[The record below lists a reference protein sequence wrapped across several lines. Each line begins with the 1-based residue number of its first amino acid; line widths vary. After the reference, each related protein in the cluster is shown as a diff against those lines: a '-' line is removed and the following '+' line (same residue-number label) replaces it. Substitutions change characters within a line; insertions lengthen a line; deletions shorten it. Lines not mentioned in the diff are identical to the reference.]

1 MRTIRE
7 ALAASIL
14 LVAVAFPVATASAQE
29 ITAAIN
35 GTVTDKSGGAVAGAR
50 VVAKDLDRGTVYP
63 TVTAGDGAYNLPR
76 LPVGRYEIRV
86 ENAGFQTAVQPNVTL
101 VLNQVAK
108 VDFELQVGNVNQT
121 VEVTTAAPVL
131 QTETTQLGTV
141 LDARTN
147 VALPLATRNYNQLTL
162 LAPGAITTSP
172 TAFTGSQS
180 TFNSG
185 RPYVNGNREQADN
198 YILDGMDNNQI
209 SENDVGYAPSVD
221 AIQEFNLITQ
231 NASAEFGNF
240 MGGTISVSL
249 KSGTNQF
256 HGVAFEFIRN
266 DKLNA
271 NEWSNNFQNIPTPLL
286 RWNEFGG
293 AVGGRII
300 RDKLFFFADYQ
311 GSRYD
316 QPATGGGFTVLTA
329 AERGG
334 NFAAICTAGF
344 TNGICNNL
352 AQQLYNPYSSA
363 TASNR
368 APFLNNQIPTRLFS
382 PLAVSI
388 LSSSL
393 YPGAINGNLVNNQI
407 NTMHTYT
414 NGDQGDLKIDWAASE
429 KDHVF
434 GRYSEQ
440 KVINPSTNSQP
451 LLYNNFNNYPLYNG
465 VVDWT
470 HTFSPRIVNDFRG
483 GVNYYPV
490 ATGSVPST
498 SNTNFGVPGAPSNF
512 LPQMQFTGGNLT
524 SGDGWF
530 GNADITQDFSSTVGQ
545 LEDTAIIN
553 IGAHTLRAGFQAFRD
568 RIDVFYS
575 GNEGLAGIFGFNGQY
590 TGNTVG
596 GTATSKGLP
605 EADFLLGLPQTV
617 GLGAGGGTWGQRSST
632 YAAFLQD
639 DWKVTSNL
647 TLNLGLRWELHTPWN
662 EVHSRQTNFQE
673 YTGAVLLSG
682 QTNLFNDNNA
692 LYNQYNG
699 ITNWQ
704 PRVGIAYSPTSHTVI
719 RASYTLSNFLEGT
732 GTNLRLT
739 RNPPW
744 QTGHLVTYSSGA
756 DLVLPP
762 TTLDQGFSGFSGS
775 GACTAVAAVASSP
788 ACFTGATIFTWDP
801 NNRPAVSNQWN
812 FSIQQQI
819 GTTTTLQLAYV
830 GQNNDHLMVP
840 INASQGYLASNGVV
854 YPSPYLAGN
863 PTLAADGPT
872 DKLTNTN
879 GIQNYNALQV
889 SLAKRLSSGLEF
901 QANYTWSKCLTNS
914 IGYYGLYGDL
924 NASVDQSGG
933 NYFYWQN
940 TYDAHGNYGPCYYD
954 AEHAFNGFVTYDIPF
969 GRNRTFGKNM
979 NRVANAIIGD
989 WQINSIATFHSGF
1002 PFTIGANDA
1011 SGTGSF
1017 GSLASCS
1024 GAPQSYGERN
1034 SPAGGYQWFGQSTF
1048 YQPSSGFGN
1057 CGIGIVRG
1065 PGLHTVD
1072 LSVSKL
1078 FSFTEHQNLEFRAEA
1093 INFTNTPILA
1103 GPNSSLG
1110 PDLGLVNSS
1119 QGARNLQFGLKY
1131 NF

>member
-1 MRTIRE
+1 MRTIRA
-7 ALAASIL
+7 ALATSASIL
-14 LVAVAFPVATASAQE
+14 LLALFFFAVPASTQE
-29 ITAAIN
+29 ITAAVN
-35 GTVTDKSGGAVAGAR
+35 GTVTDKSGGAVVGAK

-63 TVTAGDGAYNLPR
+63 TTTAGDGAYNLPR

-86 ENAGFQTAVQPNVTL
+86 ESPGFQTAVQPNVTL

-185 RPYVNGNREQADN
+185 RPYVNGNREQANN

-266 DKLNA
+266 NVLNA
-271 NEWSNNFQNIPTPLL
+271 NEWSNNFQGIPTPLL

-316 QPATGGGFTVLTA
+316 QPATGSGFSVFTA
-329 AERGG
+329 AERTG
-334 NFAAICTAGF
+334 NFAQICTAGF
-344 TNGICNNL
+344 TNGICNNP

-363 TASNR
+363 TNGNR
-368 APFLNNQIPTRLFS
+368 APFLNNQIPTNLFS
-382 PLAVSI
+382 PLAVKI

-393 YPGAINGNLVNNQI
+393 YPAPINGALVNNQI
-407 NTMHTYT
+407 NTTHTYT
-414 NGDQGDLKIDWAASE
+414 NGDQGDIKIDWAASD
-429 KDHVF
+429 KDHIF

-440 KVINPSTNSQP
+440 KVVNPSTNSQP
-451 LLYNNFNNYPLYNG
+451 LLYDTFNNYPLYNG
-465 VVDWT
+465 VLDYT
-470 HTFSPRIVNDFRG
+470 RTISPTFVNDIRG

-490 ATGSVPST
+490 ATGA
-498 SNTNFGVPGAPSNF
+498 SNSGSNSNFGFPGAPTGF
-512 LPQMQFTGGNLT
+512 LPGFTFTGGNVT
-524 SGDGWF
+524 GF
-530 GNADITQDFSSTVGQ
+530 GNADVTQDFASTVIQ
-545 LEDTAIIN
+545 AEDTAIITR
-553 IGAHTLRAGFQAFRD
+553 GSHTLRAGFQYFRD
-568 RIDVFYS
+568 RINVFYS
-575 GNEGLAGIFGFNGQY
+575 GNEGLAGVMTFNGQY

-596 GTATSKGLP
+596 GVTTNGIP
-605 EADFLLGLPQTV
+605 EADFLLGLPEQV
-617 GLGAGGGTWGQRSST
+617 GVGAGGGTWGQRSTT

-647 TLNLGLRWELHTPWN
+647 TLNLGLRWELHTPWD
-662 EVHSRQTNFQE
+662 EVHNRQTNFQE
-673 YTGAVLLSG
+673 YTGTVLLSG
-682 QTNLFNDNNA
+682 QTNLFNDSNA

-699 ITNWQ
+699 IANWQ

-719 RASYTLSNFLEGT
+719 RASYTLSSYLEGT

-744 QTGHLVTYSSGA
+744 QTGHLVTYASGA
-756 DLVLPP
+756 ELALPP
-762 TTLDQGFSGFSGS
+762 TTLDEGFSGFAASGS
-775 GACTAVAAVASSP
+775 CTAAAALASSP
-788 ACFTGATIFTWDP
+788 ACFAGATIFTWDP

-812 FSIQQQI
+812 FSIQQQL
-819 GTTTTLQLAYV
+819 GTTTTLQVSYV

-840 INASQGYLASNGVV
+840 INASQGYLASNGTV

-863 PTLAADGPT
+863 PTLLADGPT
-872 DKLTNTN
+872 DKLTDTN

-940 TYDAHGNYGPCYYD
+940 TYNAHGNYGPCYYD

-969 GRNRTFGKNM
+969 GRNRMFGKNM
-979 NRVANAIIGD
+979 NKAVNAVIGD
-989 WQINSIATFHSGF
+989 WQLNSIVTIHSGF

-1024 GAPQSYGERN
+1024 GPAQVYGERN
-1034 SPAGGYQWFGQSTF
+1034 SPLGGYQWWNPSTF

-1057 CGIGIVRG
+1057 CGIGTVRG
-1065 PGLHTVD
+1065 PGLHTAD

-1078 FSFTEHQNLEFRAEA
+1078 FSITEHQNLEFRAEA
-1093 INFTNTPILA
+1093 INFTNTKILA

-1110 PDLGLVNSS
+1110 PDLGLVNAS

>member
-1 MRTIRE
+1 MR
-7 ALAASIL
+7 ALYRMLLASL
-14 LVAVAFPVATASAQE
+14 LVFGLLPAIHPVLAQE
-29 ITAAIN
+29 ITAAVN
-35 GTVTDKSGGAVAGAR
+35 GTVTDKTGGAVSGAK
-50 VVAKDLDRGTVYP
+50 VGAKDLDRGTIYP
-63 TVTAGDGAYNLPR
+63 TTTGGDGSYSLPR

-86 ENAGFQTAVQPNVTL
+86 EHPGFQTAVQSNVTL

-108 VDFELQVGNVNQT
+108 VDFELQVGNVSQT

-221 AIQEFNLITQ
+221 AIQEFALITQ

-240 MGGTISVSL
+240 MGGTINVSL

-271 NEWSNNFQNIPTPLL
+271 NEWKNNFQDIPRPLL

-293 AVGGRII
+293 AVGGPIK
-300 RDKLFFFADYQ
+300 RDRLFFFADYQ

-316 QPATGGGFTVLTA
+316 QPATGAGFTVFTA
-329 AERGG
+329 AERTG
-334 NFAAICTAGF
+334 NFSAICTAGF
-344 TNGICNNL
+344 KNGVCNNP
-352 AQQLYNPYSSA
+352 AQQLYNPYSSS
-363 TASNR
+363 TSGNR
-368 APFLNNQIPTRLFS
+368 SPFLNNTISPTLFS
-382 PLAVSI
+382 KEAMAI

-393 YPGAINGNLVNNQI
+393 YPAPINGNLVNNQI
-407 NTMHTYT
+407 NTSHTYT
-414 NGDQGDLKIDWAASE
+414 NGDQGDIKIDWAASD
-429 KDHVF
+429 KDHIF
-434 GRYSEQ
+434 GRYSQQ
-440 KVINPSTNSQP
+440 KVVNPATNSQP
-451 LLYNNFNNYPLYNG
+451 LLYNTFNNYPLYNG
-465 VVDWT
+465 VVDYT
-470 HTFSPRIVNDFRG
+470 RTFSPTFVNDLRG

-490 ATGSVPST
+490 ATGAANPGSS
-498 SNTNFGVPGAPSNF
+498 SNFGLPGAPSSF
-512 LPQMQFTGGNLT
+512 LPGLTFLGGNIT
-524 SGDGWF
+524 NF
-530 GNADITQDFSSTVGQ
+530 GNADITQDFASTVIEA
-545 LEDTAIIN
+545 EDTAILTR
-553 IGAHTLRAGFQAFRD
+553 GPHTIRAGFQYFRD
-568 RIDVFYS
+568 RINVFYS
-575 GNEGLAGIFGFNGQY
+575 GNEGLAGVFTFNGQY
-590 TGNTVG
+590 TGNTVNG
-596 GTATSKGLP
+596 VSTNGLP
-605 EADFLLGLPQTV
+605 EADFLLGLPQQV
-617 GLGAGGGTWGQRSST
+617 GVGAGGGTWGQRSSVL
-632 YAAFLQD
+632 AAFVED
-639 DWKVTSNL
+639 DWKVTPKL
-647 TLNLGLRWELHTPWN
+647 TVNLGLRWELHTPWD
-662 EVHSRQTNFQE
+662 EVHNRQTNFQE
-673 YTGAVLLSG
+673 FTGTVLLSG
-682 QTNLFNDNNA
+682 QTNLFNNNNA

-699 ITNWQ
+699 IANWQ
-704 PRVGIAYSPTSHTVI
+704 PRIGVAYSPDQHTVI
-719 RASYTLSNFLEGT
+719 RASYTLSSFLEGT

-744 QTGHLVTYSSGA
+744 QTGHLVTYSSGSS
-756 DLVLPP
+756 LVLPP
-762 TTLDQGFSGFSGS
+762 TTLDQGFAGFAANGT
-775 GACTAVAAVASSP
+775 CTPALALASSP
-788 ACFTGATIFTWDP
+788 ACFAGATIFTWDP
-801 NNRPAVSNQWN
+801 NNRPALSNQWN
-812 FSIQQQI
+812 LSIQHQF
-819 GTTTTLQLAYV
+819 GATTTLQLAYV

-840 INASQGYLASNGVV
+840 INASQSYLASNGTV

-863 PTLAADGPT
+863 PTLLAAGPT
-872 DKLTNTN
+872 DKLTATN
-879 GIQNYNALQV
+879 GVQNYNALQV

-924 NASVDQSGG
+924 NAAVDQSGG

-969 GRNRTFGKNM
+969 GRNRMFGKSM
-979 NRVANAIIGD
+979 NKAVNAVVGD
-989 WQINSIATFHSGF
+989 WQVNSIVTIHSGF
-1002 PFTIGANDA
+1002 PFTISGNDA

-1024 GAPQSYGERN
+1024 GPPVVYGKKN
-1034 SPAGGYQWFGQSTF
+1034 SPLGGYQWWSQSSF

-1065 PGLHTVD
+1065 PGLHTAD

-1078 FSFTEHQNLEFRAEA
+1078 FSFTEHTNLEFRAEA
-1093 INFTNTPILA
+1093 INFTNTKILA
-1103 GPNSSLG
+1103 GPNSGLG
-1110 PDLGLVNSS
+1110 PDLGLVNNS
-1119 QGARNLQFGLKY
+1119 QGARNLQFGLKF